1 MSDETLKPQAPTQ
14 DTTGA
19 ALLDHAYD
27 GIQEFDNP
35 LPGWWT
41 AILVLS
47 LIHSI
52 AYFIWFH
59 GGGPGKSETAVYNEE
74 WAAYTKLKQ
83 GVAAKEEA
91 EISEAKL
98 ATLSQDAATL
108 ARGKEVFAI
117 NCVSCH
123 GPAGAGL
130 VGPNLTDLA
139 QIHGSQRLDIYKTVR
154 DGVIEKG
161 MVAWSTMLTHEQL
174 VDVTAFVV
182 TLRGQNVAGKAA
194 EGAPVTLF
202 AQP

>member
-1 MSDETLKPQAPTQ
+1 MSEPTIKPAEPQR

-19 ALLDHAYD
+19 PLLSHDYD

-47 LIHSI
+47 VIHSV

-59 GGGPGKSETAVYNEE
+59 GGGPGKSETETYAAE
-74 WAAYTKLKQ
+74 WADYAKLKKD
-83 GVAAKEEA
+83 VAAKEAA
-91 EISEAKL
+91 EISEATL
-98 ATLSQDAATL
+98 AAASKDQAVL
-108 ARGKEVFAI
+108 ARGKEVFTI

-130 VGPNLTDLA
+130 VGPNLTDMS
-139 QIHGSQRLDIYKTVR
+139 QIHGAQRLDIYKTIR
-154 DGVIEKG
+154 DGVIDKG
-161 MVAWSTMLTHEQL
+161 MVAWGTMLTHEQV
-174 VDVTAFVV
+174 VDVTAYTA

-194 EGAPVTLF
+194 EGQAVSPY
-202 AQP
+202 AIP